1 MAYAQRTA
9 PGPRAFTIV
18 ELLVVVAIISLLIA
32 ILLPALGRA
41 RDAALVTQSLGN
53 LRNLSAANATYGA
66 DYADRQFQATPD
78 DVGAFGSCQNYLQT
92 ACLPAVILGWQGQT
106 QWSISVGPGPVDCP
120 GLVGCD
126 NFFLLEP
133 GTFETSRN
141 LFGAWRAPSVQGF
154 SNYLN
159 GRYYDK
165 AFFAPKDLI
174 NLELADPYINSPDS
188 FSYVD
193 TNGIVFPTYCFSPA
207 AMWGPDVLSRK
218 GFRDPRVMPAGYRA
232 PAVGQAAYPELKTRM
247 IEHQWLQ
254 NQDGGPTNP
263 SFEGGSQP
271 WIFNQG
277 INSNPNA
284 LFFDG
289 HVASIACSE
298 VMDADRRIRASWN
311 GVAGAPPVTG
321 RGLWHTGTPYG
332 TNGYYQQFSFDML
345 VDTSF
350 HVLTTDGI
358 RGRDILGAK

>member
-1 MAYAQRTA
+1 
-9 PGPRAFTIV
+9 
-18 ELLVVVAIISLLIA
+18 
-32 ILLPALGRA
+32 
-41 RDAALVTQSLGN
+41 
-53 LRNLSAANATYGA
+53 
-66 DYADRQFQATPD
+66 
-78 DVGAFGSCQNYLQT
+78 
-92 ACLPAVILGWQGQT
+92 
-106 QWSISVGPGPVDCP
+106 
-120 GLVGCD
+120 VGCD

-141 LFGAWRAPSVQGF
+141 LFGAWRAPGVQGF

-193 TNGIVFPTYCFSPA
+193 SVGIVFPTYCFSPA

-263 SFEGGSQP
+263 AFEGGSQP

-298 VMDADRRIRASWN
+298 VMDADRRMRASWN

-332 TNGYYQQFSFDML
+332 ANGYYQQFSFDML